1 MAPPLT
7 RLANLSFAAGVFPS
21 RYKLGHV
28 IPLLKKPGMPKKDP
42 SSYRPITNLYTFS
55 KILEK
60 LVLVRLRPHVQAT
73 GNLSFFQ
80 SAYRPGYSTE
90 SALLKV
96 VGDIE
101 RAAGNG
107 MCTVLLAMD
116 ISAAFDAVNHLILC
130 RRIESDFGVT
140 GTALSWLRSFVSD
153 RSQYVAVGSVK
164 SETCALSSG
173 VPQGSVLGP
182 LLFAMYVSEI
192 DAVIQSHSVQYHQY
206 ADDLMIY
213 LSLVPKAFG
222 DLSSLVGCS
231 DAVPC
236 RVDVVLAE
244 RAVA

>member
-1 MAPPLT
+1 M
-7 RLANLSFAAGVFPS
+7 
-21 RYKLGHV
+21 
-28 IPLLKKPGMPKKDP
+28 
-42 SSYRPITNLYTFS
+42 
-55 KILEK
+55 
-60 LVLVRLRPHVQAT
+60 RLRPHVQAT

-107 MCTVLLAMD
+107 MCTVLLVMD

-164 SETCALSSG
+164 SETRRPTGQCVGAVVVCNVCVRDRRCYPVTFSSIS
-173 VPQGSVLGP
+173 SV
-182 LLFAMYVSEI
+182 
-192 DAVIQSHSVQYHQY
+192 
-206 ADDLMIY
+206 
-213 LSLVPKAFG
+213 
-222 DLSSLVGCS
+222 C
-231 DAVPC
+231 
-236 RVDVVLAE
+236 
-244 RAVA
+244 